1 MVMGGDRWQR
11 AQGHNLDSTAL
22 GLPGCTREGE
32 QKVLREA
39 SRLYQGVVGGRKD
52 RANKTCS
59 DWRDGCLGLE

>member
-1 MVMGGDRWQR
+1 MVI
-11 AQGHNLDSTAL
+11 L